1 MLLDLPGG
9 LCVRNLTRSGA
20 VIVSAMRTAPAGA
33 AATMTCF
40 VNALGEEKGR
50 PCYVVFLQ
58 IVHTLALYG
67 RRRMRVGAENWPL
80 LTHDEVAFARCV
92 DGCFNGYDGELDAR
106 IAWLV
111 RPPGMTDLA
120 GYVATLSALMGEPML
135 REPGRAVTRNGGTA
149 ASRNGRRCAPAP
161 LPKSA
166 ISGSAPKG

>member
-1 MLLDLPGG
+1 MLLDFPGG
-9 LCVRNLTRSGA
+9 LCVRNLTGSGA
-20 VIVSAMRTAPAGA
+20 VIVSAMRTAPAGS

-40 VNALGEEKGR
+40 VEALGEEKGR

-92 DGCFNGYDGELDAR
+92 DGCFSGDEGELDAR

-120 GYVATLSALMGEPML
+120 GYVATLSSLMGEPML
-135 REPGRAVTRNGGTA
+135 RQPGRAEPRNRGTV
-149 ASRNGRRCAPAP
+149 ASRRRGRRAPVP
-161 LPKSA
+161 LPESA
-166 ISGSAPKG
+166 ISSSAPKG